1 MIRLI
6 DDYVIVFEGEDHY
19 VIARIVNNDS
29 DYLTFVDVNSFDN
42 LHKAIE
48 FARLYIAA
56 RILNGEVYETEEI
69 VKMHEFLDKLDERV
83 VE

>member
-6 DDYVIVFEGEDHY
+6 DDYVLFFDGPDCYTIC
-19 VIARIVNNDS
+19 RIINNDS
-29 DYLTFVDVNSFDN
+29 DTLSFVDVTSFDD

-56 RILNGEVYETEEI
+56 RMLSGEEYVSEDI
-69 VKMHEFLDKLDERV
+69 RSLRAFLDELDKRV
-83 VE
+83 VD

>member
-6 DDYVIVFEGEDHY
+6 GDYVLLFEDPDRY
-19 VIARIVNNDS
+19 TICRIINNDS
-29 DYLTFVDVNSFDN
+29 EYLTFVDVNSFDN
-42 LHKAIE
+42 LHKAIK
-48 FARLYIAA
+48 FTRLYIAA

>member
-6 DDYVIVFEGEDHY
+6 DDYVLLFEDPDHY
-19 VIARIVNNDS
+19 TICRIINNDS
-29 DYLTFVDVNSFDN
+29 DYLTFVDVNSFDD

-56 RILNGEVYETEEI
+56 RILNGEEYEKEELA
-69 VKMHEFLDKLDERV
+69 KMNDFLDKLDERV
-83 VE
+83 VD

>member
-6 DDYVIVFEGEDHY
+6 DDYVLLFEDADHY
-19 VIARIVNNDS
+19 TICRIINNDS
-29 DYLTFVDVNSFDN
+29 EYLTFVDVNSFND

-56 RILNGEVYETEEI
+56 RILNGEVYEKEELA
-69 VKMHEFLDKLDERV
+69 KMNDFLDKLDDRV
-83 VE
+83 ID